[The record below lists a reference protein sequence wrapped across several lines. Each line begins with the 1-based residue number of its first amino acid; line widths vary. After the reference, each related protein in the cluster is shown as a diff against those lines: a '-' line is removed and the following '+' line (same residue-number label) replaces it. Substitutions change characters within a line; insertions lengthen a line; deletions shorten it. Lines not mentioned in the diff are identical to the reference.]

1 MSEKIILNNES
12 NDGKKQ
18 FEVKM
23 RPAKGGGIE
32 KAIFIGGEML
42 DWQID
47 MSSYMEAM
55 QMGAVYRRA
64 IQRDIEKHFIESV
77 SDFLGR
83 NITMEE
89 IKNAI
94 KTGWI

>member
-1 MSEKIILNNES
+1 MGEIIKFPEQ
-12 NDGKKQ
+12 NDKKK

-23 RPAKGGGIE
+23 KKGDNDTIE
-32 KAIFIGGEML
+32 KAIFIDDELL
-42 DWQID
+42 DWSID

-55 QMGAVYRRA
+55 KMGPKYRRA
-64 IQRDIEKHFIESV
+64 IQQDIEKHFIDSV

-83 NITMEE
+83 KVSMAE
-89 IKNAI
+89 IKEAI

>member
-1 MSEKIILNNES
+1 
-12 NDGKKQ
+12 
-18 FEVKM
+18 M
-23 RPAKGGGIE
+23 RPAKGGGVE

-55 QMGAVYRRA
+55 QMGFMYRRQ
-64 IQRDIEKHFIESV
+64 IQQDIEKHFIESV

-83 NITMEE
+83 HVTMEE